1 MPVFLYPIIRS
12 QREIDEINDT
22 FLLGQLKK
30 EFERGIFDGRIS
42 IQKGGLC
49 PI

>member
-12 QREIDEINDT
+12 QREIDETNDT
-22 FLLGQLKK
+22 LLLGQLKK
-30 EFERGIFDGRIS
+30 FERGIFDGCIS